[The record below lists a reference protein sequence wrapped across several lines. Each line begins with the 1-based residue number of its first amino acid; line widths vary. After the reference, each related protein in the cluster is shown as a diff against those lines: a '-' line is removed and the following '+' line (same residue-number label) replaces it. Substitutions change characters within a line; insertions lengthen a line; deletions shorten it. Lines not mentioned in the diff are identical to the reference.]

1 MKNIEELLEKYWNA
15 ETSLEEELELKAYFD
30 SGNVAEQYKGYAALF
45 DYLGNQSTLK
55 ADFNPLAKVEQLM
68 EQNQVE
74 TVVKREAKII
84 SFASRW
90 RAVAAML
97 VFALLSL
104 WAVNYFFNPAI
115 TTPPEVVSAKKA
127 RIIEINDVDEAMAYT
142 EDAMNLISSLLKT
155 GTDQVITGME
165 KIDNSPVIGSLQ

>member
-30 SGNVAEQYKGYAALF
+30 SDDVAEQYKGYAALF

-55 ADFNPLAKVEQLM
+55 AGFNPLAKVEQLM

-84 SFASRW
+84 SFATRW

-104 WAVNYFFNPAI
+104 WAVNYFLNPAI